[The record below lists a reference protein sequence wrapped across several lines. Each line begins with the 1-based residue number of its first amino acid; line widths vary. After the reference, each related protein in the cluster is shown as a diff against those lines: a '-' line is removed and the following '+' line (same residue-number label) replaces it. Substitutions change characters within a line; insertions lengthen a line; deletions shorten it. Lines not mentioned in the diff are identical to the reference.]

1 MAGAVMKDK
10 KPIENK
16 RSHEKQFRTST
27 SKVEST
33 EALPGWPLVGLSIG
47 SFIQVVA
54 MDQQT
59 CLLEVYQGGDK
70 QGHFCF
76 VQGSLYDAVCGELEG
91 EDAAMEIMAWQ
102 NVRLNIKHILN
113 TSDIVRKID
122 KGLMSLLMESSRRQ
136 DEAQKLTV
144 NEELEEATDEEQKVD
159 GELVQ
164 AEIEG
169 DAPHGLEARLDRT
182 MEALQKNMGSALI
195 GTAIISR
202 MTGKALLGYQSTPA
216 LVHLFKALTD
226 HVKKTFSHGSSG
238 EDLGHY
244 YYLDLAED
252 QTLFVL
258 LFDEYLWGIVF
269 HNGTLTLGL
278 FLNVIMPQLM
288 KSFEDATKRS
298 EKK

>member
-16 RSHEKQFRTST
+16 RNHEKQSRTST
-27 SKVEST
+27 NKVEST

-59 CLLEVYQGGDK
+59 CFLEVYQGSDK
-70 QGHFCF
+70 QGYFCF
-76 VQGSLYDAVCGELEG
+76 VQGSLFDAVCGELEG
-91 EDAAMEIMAWQ
+91 EEAAMEIMAWQ
-102 NVRLNIKHILN
+102 NVRLNIKHMLS

-136 DEAQKLTV
+136 DEGQKLTV
-144 NEELEEATDEEQKVD
+144 NEELEEATDEEQ
-159 GELVQ
+159 ELDSEPVQ
-164 AEIEG
+164 AEIRR
-169 DAPHGLEARLDRT
+169 DAPHGIKETLDRAL
-182 MEALQKNMGSALI
+182 EALQKNMGNALI
-195 GTAIISR
+195 GTCIINKQ
-202 MTGKALLGYQSTPA
+202 TGKALSSYQSTLA
-216 LVHLFKALTD
+216 VAHLFKALTD
-226 HVKKTFSHGSSG
+226 HVSKVFSHEASG

-244 YYLDLAED
+244 YYLDLMND

-288 KSFEDATKRS
+288 KSFEEATKIL